1 MHPGTARFDSERGT
15 DDMAVDDLDLLHAA
29 ASTSLESDSLSSSGP
44 MTEPGSCS
52 DICIGVEPR
61 SKEVCSSP
69 SPLLLQ
75 HLQVSEGDLEGGAIV
90 NEKDSLSLQGSLGG
104 SKCWCGLVESSG
116 VVPELV
122 LLSQLSVSVEPMPVS
137 GDVHIRPEQNT
148 NFSRL
153 DPIPEEMAYDYDDG
167 IEERY
172 TTISSASLSI
182 RQVISDFSTTEYS
195 AEDNAWTGS
204 PAEPISTIE
213 STPVSTSSQTGSPQ
227 ITFYQ
232 TLPMP
237 ELQSSLSLNGLD
249 TEDIGYTS
257 SAASTNGENSSVF
270 DEDYYS
276 DTSGH
281 TASLLSDVKDYCYE
295 NGRRYH
301 SYREGHYVL
310 PNDEPEQD
318 RQDLLHHV
326 RNLVLNGALFRAP
339 VSKNLQRVLDIGTG
353 TGIWAIDFAD
363 SYPGTEVVG
372 TDLSPIQPSWVPPN
386 LRFIV
391 DDAESPW
398 LFSTSRPFDF
408 IHARDLGGAIAD
420 WPRLLRQAHEHLRP
434 GGWVELQEFEVTLK
448 SDDDEELR
456 LAPTLR
462 EFLGQLHAASEA
474 FNRPMNIAEG
484 HRQRLIEAGFEDVRD
499 EVYKVR
505 PMWAIRFVRMAYP
518 LFIYFYF
525 LLLLLLTTFFLFPF
539 GVRLLSCHQLTFC
552 FTRCSDKVPSSAWH
566 DDPIQKQIGR
576 YNLCSLLMAVESYS
590 LALFTRVLGWSNHQ
604 TQVFL
609 AGVRG
614 DLRNPEV
621 HTYCNLHIVYGHKPW
636 LP

>member
-1 MHPGTARFDSERGT
+1 MHPDTAHFDSEMDT
-15 DDMAVDDLDLLHAA
+15 DDMAVEDFLHAA
-29 ASTSLESDSLSSSGP
+29 TSTSLEGDSLSSSGP
-44 MTEPGSCS
+44 KTEPESRC
-52 DICIGVEPR
+52 DRCIGVEPR
-61 SKEVCSSP
+61 PKEVCSSP

-75 HLQVSEGDLEGGAIV
+75 PLHVSEGELEGGPV
-90 NEKDSLSLQGSLGG
+90 VGEEESLSFQGSFGG
-104 SKCWCGLVESSG
+104 SRRWSGLVESPG

-122 LLSQLSVSVEPMPVS
+122 LLPQLSVSVEPTPIS
-137 GDVHIRPEQNT
+137 GNIHIHPEQNT
-148 NFSRL
+148 DFSQL
-153 DPIPEEMAYDYDDG
+153 DPIPEEMVYENDSVG
-167 IEERY
+167 ERK
-172 TTISSASLSI
+172 TTANSAPLSLY
-182 RQVISDFSTTEYS
+182 QVTSDSSTTEYS
-195 AEDNAWTGS
+195 AEDNTWIGS
-204 PAEPISTIE
+204 SAEHISTIE
-213 STPVSTSSQTGSPQ
+213 STPVGTTLHSEFHPIS
-227 ITFYQ
+227 FYQ
-232 TLPMP
+232 PAL
-237 ELQSSLSLNGLD
+237 ELQSGLVPNEVD
-249 TEDIGYTS
+249 TDDPGYTS

-270 DEDYYS
+270 DEDYHS
-276 DTSGH
+276 DTSSH

-326 RNLVLNGALFRAP
+326 RNLVLNCDLFRAP
-339 VSKNLQRVLDIGTG
+339 ISKNIQRVLDIGTG

-408 IHARDLGGAIAD
+408 IHVRDLGGAIAD
-420 WPRLLRQAHEHLRP
+420 WPRLLRQANEHLRP

-448 SDDDEELR
+448 SDDDEELH

-474 FNRPMNIAEG
+474 FHRPMNIAEG

-505 PMWAIRFVRMAYP
+505 PVWVI
-518 LFIYFYF
+518 
-525 LLLLLLTTFFLFPF
+525 
-539 GVRLLSCHQLTFC
+539 
-552 FTRCSDKVPSSAWH
+552 
-566 DDPIQKQIGR
+566 
-576 YNLCSLLMAVESYS
+576 
-590 LALFTRVLGWSNHQ
+590 
-604 TQVFL
+604 
-609 AGVRG
+609 
-614 DLRNPEV
+614 
-621 HTYCNLHIVYGHKPW
+621 
-636 LP
+636 

>member
-1 MHPGTARFDSERGT
+1 MHSDTAHFDAEMGT
-15 DDMAVDDLDLLHAA
+15 DDMVVDDLDFSHTA
-29 ASTSLESDSLSSSGP
+29 TSNPLEGDSLPLSLSLSSSGP
-44 MTEPGSCS
+44 RTEPESCI
-52 DICIGVEPR
+52 DRCIGVDPR
-61 SKEVCSSP
+61 PKEVCSSP

-75 HLQVSEGDLEGGAIV
+75 PLQVSGGEVESGAV
-90 NEKDSLSLQGSLGG
+90 FREEDPLSLQDSFRD
-104 SKCWCGLVESSG
+104 SRCWSGLVESPG
-116 VVPELV
+116 VVPKLV
-122 LLSQLSVSVEPMPVS
+122 LLPQLSVSVEPTPIS
-137 GDVHIRPEQNT
+137 GNINIYPEQGT
-148 NFSRL
+148 NFSQL
-153 DPIPEEMAYDYDDG
+153 DTIPEELVYENEDIG
-167 IEERY
+167 GKE
-172 TTISSASLSI
+172 TTSNSAPLSTH
-182 RQVISDFSTTEYS
+182 QVTSDSSTTEYS
-195 AEDNAWTGS
+195 AERNAWIGL
-204 PAEPISTIE
+204 PAEPNLTIE
-213 STPVSTSSQTGSPQ
+213 SSSVSTPPRSEFQPIPSYEPA
-227 ITFYQ
+227 
-232 TLPMP
+232 PA
-237 ELQSSLSLNGLD
+237 LQLGLVPNEVD
-249 TEDIGYTS
+249 TEDPGYAS
-257 SAASTNGENSSVF
+257 SAASTNSENNSVF
-270 DEDYYS
+270 DEDYHS
-276 DTSGH
+276 DTSSH

-339 VSKNLQRVLDIGTG
+339 VSKNMQRVLDIGTG

-391 DDAESPW
+391 DDAESP
-398 LFSTSRPFDF
+398 LAIQHKPTLRLHPR
-408 IHARDLGGAIAD
+408 ARSERRNR
-420 WPRLLRQAHEHLRP
+420 RLAA
-434 GGWVELQEFEVTLK
+434 

-474 FNRPMNIAEG
+474 FHRPMNIAEG

-499 EVYKVR
+499 EVY
-505 PMWAIRFVRMAYP
+505 
-518 LFIYFYF
+518 
-525 LLLLLLTTFFLFPF
+525 
-539 GVRLLSCHQLTFC
+539 
-552 FTRCSDKVPSSAWH
+552 KVPSSAWH

-609 AGVRG
+609 AGVRR

-621 HTYCNLHIVYGHKPW
+621 HTYCNLHIVYGRKPW
-636 LP
+636 IP